1 VEGPAGAFLPP
12 GAPPDPSH
20 GTVFVHAMSGLPEI
34 ASAPAAPSRRPPPGT
49 ARRWRGPFRSAT
61 VTALLVLP
69 AIALLVFSMLI
80 PLLVSFYF
88 SLTDWA
94 GFGELELI
102 GLENYRNILLFR
114 LEEGVLRANDPVFW
128 RALWNTLL
136 LMLVTIF
143 VQNPL
148 AFALAAVLA
157 HVSQRLSRILRTLYF
172 VPAVLSVV
180 IIAKVW
186 VNVFNPTYGMLNKAL
201 RAVGLDAL
209 AVSWLSDPRTAI
221 WAVIWIIVWQGFGWA
236 LLFYYAGLMTV
247 PREIEEAARVDGAT
261 WFQAYWHIV
270 IPYLRPAIAAVIV
283 IDVISS
289 MKQMDLIFLSTNGGP
304 GTLTQFMGVWLYQKA
319 FASGE
324 YGYGN
329 ALSVLFVLLSV
340 GLTLFVQ
347 RVLRSV
353 PEEA

>member
-1 VEGPAGAFLPP
+1 MTETPARSPR
-12 GAPPDPSH
+12 
-20 GTVFVHAMSGLPEI
+20 
-34 ASAPAAPSRRPPPGT
+34 PAAPGR
-49 ARRWRGPFRSAT
+49 ARAAWRGPFRNGP
-61 VTALLVLP
+61 VTAALVLP
-69 AIALLVFSMLI
+69 GIAVMVFSMLI
-80 PLLVSFYF
+80 PLVVSFYF

-94 GFGELELI
+94 GFGDFRWI
-102 GLENYRNILLFR
+102 GLDNYRDILFH
-114 LEEGVLRANDPVFW
+114 DPVFW
-128 RALWNTLL
+128 RSLWNTLL

-157 HVSQRLSRILRTLYF
+157 HVSQRLSRILRTIYF

-186 VNVFNPTYGMLNKAL
+186 VNIFNPTYGMLNKLLHAL
-201 RAVGLDAL
+201 GLHAL
-209 AVSWLSDPRTAI
+209 AVSWLSNPQTSI

-247 PREIEEAARVDGAT
+247 PREIEEAARVDGAG
-261 WFQAYWHIV
+261 WFQAYWYIV
-270 IPYLRPAIAAVIV
+270 IPYLRPAIAAVVV

-304 GTLTQFMGVWLYQKA
+304 GTLTQFVGVWLYQKA
-319 FASGE
+319 FVSGE

-329 ALSVLFVLLSV
+329 ALSVLFVLVSV
-340 GLTLFVQ
+340 GLTLLVQ
-347 RVLRSV
+347 RVMRAA